1 MNNQTTY
8 DLAGDVFDYKT
19 RTITYENGTSQT
31 LTKRE
36 ADLLLML
43 CENKNY
49 TTKRS
54 QALIQLWG
62 SDNYFCSRSMDV
74 FITRLRKYLYGN
86 PAVSIENIR
95 GIGFRLNIKSKKQAE
110 KQKN

>member
-1 MNNQTTY
+1 MIIQTIY

-19 RTITYENGTSQT
+19 RTITYENGTSQI
-31 LTKRE
+31 LTQRE
-36 ADLLLML
+36 SDLLLML
-43 CENKNY
+43 CENMNY

-54 QALIQLWG
+54 QALTRLWG
-62 SDNYFCSRSMDV
+62 LDDYFKSRSMDV
-74 FITRLRKYLYGN
+74 FITRLRKHLYGN

-95 GIGFRLNIKSKKQAE
+95 GIGFSLKVRSKKQAE